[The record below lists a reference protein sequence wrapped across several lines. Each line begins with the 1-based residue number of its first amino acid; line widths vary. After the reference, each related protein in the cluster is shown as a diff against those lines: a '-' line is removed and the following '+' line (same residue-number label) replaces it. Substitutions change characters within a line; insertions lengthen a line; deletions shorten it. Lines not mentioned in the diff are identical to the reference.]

1 MDFLSNIVQQVIT
14 VLYNMTATVGL
25 PNYGLAI
32 IIMTIIVKILLYP
45 LTKKQIESTKAMM
58 AMQPKMKAIQE
69 KYKNDKQRLNM
80 ELANLYK
87 QENVNPLAGCL
98 PLLVQMPIMIG
109 IFYGIRDF
117 HYVGPANFLWI
128 QSISNP
134 DPMYILP
141 VLSALTT
148 FVQSKQTMPDTSS
161 AQNKMMLYFMP
172 LFIGYI
178 SFSFPAGL
186 VLYWVVMNLMQIGQQ
201 ALMNKA
207 TVKTTR
213 DKVNIEV
220 IEEAKNGL
228 FGLFS
233 KKAKIRVTLKDA
245 AAKIGDVVE
254 EALDNIKA
262 DVQAGKEEYKNT
274 AVDTDTEAAVKKEF
288 VVDEEAVQAGKEF
301 LQKIFHSMKIE
312 VVMEKFVNKADSTVT
327 LKLHGPDMG
336 ILIGKHGQT
345 LDALQYLTN
354 LVANKN
360 SSERIRIIIDVED
373 YRERRI
379 ETLSRLAVRL
389 ADKVKR
395 NGERVVLEPMNPHER
410 KIIHMALQNDRR
422 ITTLSEGEE
431 PYRKV
436 VIELKK

>member
-207 TVKTTR
+207 TVK
-213 DKVNIEV
+213 ELLQ
-220 IEEAKNGL
+220 EAKKMGFL
-228 FGLFS
+228 E
-233 KKAKIRVTLKDA
+233 KT
-245 AAKIGDVVE
+245 
-254 EALDNIKA
+254 
-262 DVQAGKEEYKNT
+262 GKN
-274 AVDTDTEAAVKKEF
+274 
-288 VVDEEAVQAGKEF
+288 VDEEAVQAGKEF

>member
-1 MDFLSNIVQQVIT
+1 MGFL
-14 VLYNMTATVGL
+14 
-25 PNYGLAI
+25 
-32 IIMTIIVKILLYP
+32 
-45 LTKKQIESTKAMM
+45 
-58 AMQPKMKAIQE
+58 E
-69 KYKNDKQRLNM
+69 KTGKNVD
-80 ELANLYK
+80 E
-87 QENVNPLAGCL
+87 
-98 PLLVQMPIMIG
+98 
-109 IFYGIRDF
+109 
-117 HYVGPANFLWI
+117 
-128 QSISNP
+128 
-134 DPMYILP
+134 
-141 VLSALTT
+141 ALE
-148 FVQSKQTMPDTSS
+148 
-161 AQNKMMLYFMP
+161 
-172 LFIGYI
+172 
-178 SFSFPAGL
+178 
-186 VLYWVVMNLMQIGQQ
+186 Q
-201 ALMNKA
+201 ALNEL
-207 TVKTTR
+207 KTTR

-220 IEEAKNGL
+220 VEEAKSGL

-245 AAKIGDVVE
+245 AAKISDVVE

-262 DVQAGKEEYKNT
+262 DVQAGKEEYKST
-274 AVDTDTEAAVKKEF
+274 AAPADPETAVKKEF
-288 VVDEEAVQAGKEF
+288 VIDEEAVQAGKEF
-301 LQKIFHSMKIE
+301 LQKIFLSMKIE
-312 VVMEKFVNKADSTVT
+312 VVMEKFVNKADGTVT

-360 SSERIRIIIDVED
+360 SSERI
-373 YRERRI
+373 RERRI

>member
-1 MDFLSNIVQQVIT
+1 MGFL
-14 VLYNMTATVGL
+14 
-25 PNYGLAI
+25 
-32 IIMTIIVKILLYP
+32 
-45 LTKKQIESTKAMM
+45 
-58 AMQPKMKAIQE
+58 E
-69 KYKNDKQRLNM
+69 KTGKNVD
-80 ELANLYK
+80 E
-87 QENVNPLAGCL
+87 
-98 PLLVQMPIMIG
+98 
-109 IFYGIRDF
+109 
-117 HYVGPANFLWI
+117 
-128 QSISNP
+128 
-134 DPMYILP
+134 
-141 VLSALTT
+141 ALE
-148 FVQSKQTMPDTSS
+148 
-161 AQNKMMLYFMP
+161 
-172 LFIGYI
+172 
-178 SFSFPAGL
+178 
-186 VLYWVVMNLMQIGQQ
+186 Q
-201 ALMNKA
+201 ALNEL
-207 TVKTTR
+207 KTTR

-262 DVQAGKEEYKNT
+262 DVQAGKEE
-274 AVDTDTEAAVKKEF
+274 
-288 VVDEEAVQAGKEF
+288 VQAGKEF